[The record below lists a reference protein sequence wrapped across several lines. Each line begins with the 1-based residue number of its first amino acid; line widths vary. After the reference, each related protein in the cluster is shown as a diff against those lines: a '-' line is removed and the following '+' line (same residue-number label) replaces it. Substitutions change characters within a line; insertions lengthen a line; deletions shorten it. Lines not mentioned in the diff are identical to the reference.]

1 MTYEQEQK
9 KLAERLNEADRDV
22 KAKAINALGIFANG
36 FLSGYEAA
44 KAEAETQAQ
53 GA

>member
-1 MTYEQEQK
+1 MMYEREQQE
-9 KLAERLNEADRDV
+9 LAEKLKPMPKEIAHKV
-22 KAKAINALGIFANG
+22 ISAMGSFASG

-44 KAEAETQAQ
+44 KAEAETQDQ